1 MKKSRISILIATFA
15 IGFLY
20 QPNWIYQNFY
30 YNPKWVDNSNWAPN
44 YLIYLLIY
52 ACLTTL
58 LIDTVIRF
66 SKKYL
71 QIVNNI
77 SYVGVIL
84 VIAVIF
90 LFLKWSSGLQ
100 AKEDGT
106 PRETNTRLMWIA
118 IITVLAL
125 LGLFVLSGDFSGS
138 DYQNE

>member
-1 MKKSRISILIATFA
+1 M
-15 IGFLY
+15 
-20 QPNWIYQNFY
+20 
-30 YNPKWVDNSNWAPN
+30 
-44 YLIYLLIY
+44 
-52 ACLTTL
+52 
-58 LIDTVIRF
+58 
-66 SKKYL
+66 
-71 QIVNNI
+71 NNI

-118 IITVLAL
+118 IITFLAL

>member
-58 LIDTVIRF
+58 FIDTVIRF

-71 QIVNNI
+71 
-77 SYVGVIL
+77 
-84 VIAVIF
+84 
-90 LFLKWSSGLQ
+90 
-100 AKEDGT
+100 
-106 PRETNTRLMWIA
+106 
-118 IITVLAL
+118 
-125 LGLFVLSGDFSGS
+125 
-138 DYQNE
+138 

>member
-52 ACLTTL
+52 ACLSTL

>member
-58 LIDTVIRF
+58 FIDTVIRF